1 MKQNYCHQQPTSF
14 AETVQLVETYVRAE
28 IIQETRDKQLC
39 YHTLDHALAVK
50 RRASSIFQAIQPTL
64 AKNLSADELKR
75 LESLINISALAHD
88 MVQLFDSSTLLGQ
101 PRKRL
106 SGLSETETANK
117 LLKYIQNLNQELTT
131 SDLKPSILF
140 SDLDQ
145 QIIQDAIAAT
155 ICRYDS
161 PARIVNYKFSNHSI
175 YQPYLYESQ
184 PKISIV
190 GSIIALA
197 DLGTLAMDGV
207 EKYIRD
213 GILVF
218 LEDHPHYQELILN
231 GNSQIYNLQS
241 CSGLWDSNLLKT
253 KLLAMARFIVSFAHE
268 RKARFELEIAGF
280 SPQIRQTLREEVF
293 IYLSQA
299 NIKKI
304 EAVVPTNTNVS
315 LEELIDFFSLSKI
328 RINF

>member
-28 IIQETRDKQLC
+28 IIQETRNKQLC
-39 YHTLDHALAVK
+39 YHTLEHALAVK
-50 RRASSIFQAIQPTL
+50 RRASIIFQAIRPAL
-64 AKNLSADELKR
+64 AQDLSANELKR
-75 LESLINISALAHD
+75 LESLVNLSALAHD
-88 MVQLFDSSTLLGQ
+88 MVQLFDSSTPVEQ

-106 SGLSETETANK
+106 SGLSEAETANK

-131 SDLKPSILF
+131 ADLKSSILF

-145 QIIQDAIAAT
+145 QIIQDAISAT
-155 ICRYDS
+155 ICRHD
-161 PARIVNYKFSNHSI
+161 PQAGIADYKFSSHSI

-184 PKISIV
+184 PKISVV
-190 GSIIALA
+190 GGIIALA
-197 DLGTLAMDGV
+197 DLGTLGMDGV

-218 LEDHPHYQELILN
+218 LEDNPNYQELIV
-231 GNSQIYNLQS
+231 
-241 CSGLWDSNLLKT
+241 DSNLLKT

-280 SPQIRQTLREEVF
+280 SPQIRQTLREKVF

-304 EAVVPTNTNVS
+304 EAIVPTSTNVS

-328 RINF
+328 RSNFKN